1 MSPLERLRRP
11 QDFERCY
18 RSGRLRKNRLA
29 VLHVAESPDGVT
41 RVGFSVSK
49 KLGKAVVRNRV
60 KRRLREAV
68 RAHAPLLKPGLHLVF
83 SARVAA
89 RDADFAEIKGAVRQ
103 LLASAGALQEP
114 TVQRAK
120 GQGSKTAARE
130 ARLVA
135 QEPETAPG
143 EADGGS

>member
-1 MSPLERLRRP
+1 LERLRRP

-18 RSGRLRKNRLA
+18 QSGKLRKNRLA
-29 VLHVAESPDGVT
+29 VLHVADAPDGVT

-68 RAHAPLLKPGLHLVF
+68 RAHAAELKPGLHLVV

-89 RDADFAEIKGAVRQ
+89 RDADFAELKGAIRQ
-103 LLASAGALQEP
+103 LLASAGALAERP
-114 TVQRAK
+114 
-120 GQGSKTAARE
+120 GMRE
-130 ARLVA
+130 
-135 QEPETAPG
+135 

>member
-1 MSPLERLRRP
+1 MARLERMRRP

-18 RSGRLRKNRLA
+18 QSGRMRKNRLA

-60 KRRLREAV
+60 KRRLREAM
-68 RAHAPLLKPGLHLVF
+68 RAHAAKVRPGLHLVV

-89 RDADFAEIKGAVRQ
+89 RDAEFAELKAAVGQ
-103 LLASAGALQEP
+103 LLASAGALMEP
-114 TVQRAK
+114 PPCGPDTGGA
-120 GQGSKTAARE
+120 E
-130 ARLVA
+130 AG
-135 QEPETAPG
+135 G
-143 EADGGS
+143 ES